1 MISQKRIASCF
12 RKLLILIP
20 FFGAVWTSVAA
31 EEADLGAD
39 YGFKAIEI
47 LKLDWDLGL
56 PLCCDI
62 NGDGLN
68 DIVVANNRKSR
79 IELLLQKADYQA
91 DFQPDSVSQEVAD
104 QTNPNEFIGNDRFWR
119 YKLVHYP
126 LDVSVTSL
134 LVSDLNGD
142 GRQDMVYLCPEGLRI
157 VYQEGADA
165 AGVLADLA
173 EPKWRPE
180 ISFDIEDALKTARSL
195 DGGDLNH
202 DGRLDLVVLA
212 AGGYY
217 LCLQNESGD
226 FERPVKHFSTS
237 EAIRH
242 LEVGDIDGDGLDDLV
257 LFVGDDDRFPL
268 RVRLQDGDGALGPER
283 RLSMPVPSIMGL
295 CRLSASPRHSV
306 VAVARQS
313 GRLGLFDPVTS
324 QTLTET
330 VSMYPLPV
338 TEDAQQRAI
347 VPADINGD
355 GLTDMVVT
363 NPVRAQFLVFQGQA
377 GKGLR
382 SAQIFPGLKDMSKVC
397 AGRLG
402 DTTRD
407 TLIVLSYEEKLIAQ
421 SRYLQGR
428 LQFPQALDISGEPQT
443 MALADINGDAA
454 LDLVYVS
461 KDRDDIYSLRILL
474 HVGTAQAD
482 AGPIV
487 ELEEIEERPVNLIVC
502 DIDHNGLE
510 DVMVVREFDP
520 LMLIRQ
526 MSPGVFEHQTE
537 EDIHLGFVSDIESR
551 SLSVGSSGSAGK
563 PALLA
568 ALGNFVRSI
577 YFNPQGGWQVIDQ
590 YQSPVGQS
598 DVRLATSF
606 QATPQATLDLVTYD
620 DTAGIL
626 AFSEQQEG
634 GTYRYSRDIKLPEA
648 TVRHIHSGTFS
659 DPVARS
665 LMLGCDKS
673 LMMVDFA
680 RSEFSIQQTTA
691 FEPTIK
697 RGRLGPFAAGDVNG
711 DGKQD
716 LVLIEQNRHHIQILS
731 TEASGQLVERYTF
744 KVFED
749 HRGVEDQRFRG
760 RNRNS
765 GQPRAITLGD
775 VTGDGKT
782 DLIVQVHDRIIV
794 YPQD

>member
-1 MISQKRIASCF
+1 MTGHKRSVSYF
-12 RKLLILIP
+12 RKLFLLIP
-20 FFGAVWTSVAA
+20 FFGGVWMPVAA
-31 EEADLGAD
+31 EETDLGAN
-39 YGFKAIEI
+39 YGFKAMEI

-68 DIVVANNRKSR
+68 DIVVVNNRKSR
-79 IELLLQKADYQA
+79 IELLLQKADYQ
-91 DFQPDSVSQEVAD
+91 PDSVSPQVAD
-104 QTNPNEFIGNDRFWR
+104 QTNPNDFIGNDRFWR

-134 LVSDLNGD
+134 LVSDLNGE
-142 GRQDMVYLCPEGLRI
+142 GRQDMVYLCPQGLRI
-157 VYQEGADA
+157 AYQEASDTDA
-165 AGVLADLA
+165 APGEMT

-180 ISFDIEDALKTARSL
+180 ISFDLDDAMKTAQSL
-195 DGGDLNH
+195 DSGDLNH
-202 DGRLDLVVLA
+202 DGRVDLVVLA
-212 AGGYY
+212 ADGYY
-217 LCLQNESGD
+217 LCLQNESGE
-226 FERPVKHFSTS
+226 FEKPVKHFSTS

-242 LEVGDIDGDGLDDLV
+242 LEIGDIDGDGLDDLV
-257 LFVGDDDRFPL
+257 LFVGDDVRFPL
-268 RVRLQDGDGALGPER
+268 RVRLQDDDGALGPER
-283 RLSMPVPSIMGL
+283 RLSMPVPAIMGL
-295 CRLSASPRHSV
+295 HRLGASPRHSV
-306 VAVARQS
+306 VVVSRQS

-324 QTLTET
+324 QTLKET

-338 TEDAQQRAI
+338 TEDAQQRAMI
-347 VPADINGD
+347 PADINGD
-355 GLTDMVVT
+355 GLTDMIVT

-377 GKGLR
+377 GKGLM
-382 SAQIFPGLKDMSKVC
+382 SARVFPGLKDMSKVC

-402 DTTRD
+402 DKTRD

-421 SRYLQGR
+421 SRYQQGR
-428 LQFPQALDISGEPQT
+428 LQFPQPLKISGEPQT
-443 MALADINGDAA
+443 MALADIDGDAA

-474 HVGTAQAD
+474 RVGTPQAD

-526 MSPGVFEHQTE
+526 VSPGVFEHQTE
-537 EDIHLGFVSDIESR
+537 EDIHLGFVTDIESR
-551 SLSVGSSGSAGK
+551 SLSVGSFGSEGK

-577 YFNPQGGWQVIDQ
+577 YFNPEGGWQIIDQ
-590 YQSPVGQS
+590 YQSPIGQS

-606 QATPQATLDLVTYD
+606 QAASRDTMDLVTYD

-634 GTYRYSRDIKLPEA
+634 GAYRHSRDIKLPAA

-665 LMLGCDKS
+665 LMLCCDRA

-680 RSEFSIQQTTA
+680 RSEFSIQQTAA
-691 FEPTIK
+691 FEATIK
-697 RGRLGPFAAGDVNG
+697 QGRLGPFAAGDVNG

-731 TEASGQLVERYTF
+731 IQASGQLVERYTF

-749 HRGVEDQRFRG
+749 HRSVDDGRSRG

>member
-1 MISQKRIASCF
+1 MIGHKPRASHF
-12 RKLLILIP
+12 RKLLFLIP
-20 FFGAVWTSVAA
+20 FFGVLWMPLVA
-31 EEADLGAD
+31 EEGDSGDD
-39 YGFKAIEI
+39 YGFKAMEI

-79 IELLLQKADYQA
+79 IELLLQKADYC
-91 DFQPDSVSQEVAD
+91 PDSVSREVID
-104 QTNPNEFIGNDRFWR
+104 ETNPNDFIGNDRFWR

-126 LDVSVTSL
+126 LDVSVNSL
-134 LVSDLNGD
+134 LVSDLNAD
-142 GRQDMVYLCPEGLRI
+142 GRQDMVYLYPEGLRI
-157 VYQEGADA
+157 VYQEASDTDA
-165 AGVLADLA
+165 IPG
-173 EPKWRPE
+173 EMTPPKWRPE
-180 ISFDIEDALKTARSL
+180 ISFDIEDSLKTARSL
-195 DGGDLNH
+195 DVGDLNH
-202 DGRLDLVVLA
+202 DGRRDLAVLA
-212 AGGYY
+212 VGGYY
-217 LCLQNESGD
+217 LCLQNASGD

-237 EAIRH
+237 EAIRQ
-242 LEVGDIDGDGLDDLV
+242 LELGDIDGDGLDDLV
-257 LFVGDDDRFPL
+257 LWVGDDDHFPL
-268 RVRLQDGDGALGPER
+268 RVRLHDGDGALGPER
-283 RLSMPVPSIMGL
+283 RLSLPVPAIMGL
-295 CRLSASPRHSV
+295 RRLSASPRHSI

-324 QTLTET
+324 QTPKET
-330 VSMYPLPV
+330 VSMYPLPA

-377 GKGLR
+377 GKGLM
-382 SAQIFPGLKDMSKVC
+382 SAQVFAGLKDMSKVC
-397 AGRLG
+397 AGRLE
-402 DTTRD
+402 DKTRD

-421 SRYLQGR
+421 SQYRQGR
-428 LQFPQALDISGEPQT
+428 LQFPQALPISGEPQT
-443 MALADINGDAA
+443 MALADIDGDAA

-461 KDRDDIYSLRILL
+461 KDRDDIYSLRMLL
-474 HVGTAQAD
+474 QVGTPRAD
-482 AGPIV
+482 AGPV
-487 ELEEIEERPVNLIVC
+487 VVLEEIEDRPLNLIIC

-526 MSPGVFEHQTE
+526 TSSGVFELQPE

-551 SLSVGSSGSAGK
+551 SLSVVSFGSEGK

-577 YFNPQGGWQVIDQ
+577 YFNPEGGWQVIDQ
-590 YQSPVGQS
+590 YQSPAGQS

-606 QATPQATLDLVTYD
+606 QATAEATMDLVTYD

-634 GTYRYSRDIKLPEA
+634 GAYRHSKDIKLPEA

-659 DPVARS
+659 DPLGRS
-665 LMLGCDKS
+665 LMLCCDKA

-697 RGRLGPFAAGDVNG
+697 RGRFGQFAAGDVNG

-716 LVLIEQNRHHIQILS
+716 LVLIEQDRHHIQILS
-731 TEASGQLVERYTF
+731 IQASGQLVDRYTF

-749 HRGVEDQRFRG
+749 HRGADEGRSRG
-760 RNRNS
+760 RSGNS

>member
-1 MISQKRIASCF
+1 MTGHKRSASHS
-12 RKLLILIP
+12 RKLFLLMP
-20 FFGAVWTSVAA
+20 FFGAVWMSVAA
-31 EEADLGAD
+31 EEADLEAN
-39 YGFKAIEI
+39 YGFKAMEI

-79 IELLLQKADYQA
+79 IELLLQKADYQ
-91 DFQPDSVSQEVAD
+91 PDSVIPQVSDE
-104 QTNPNEFIGNDRFWR
+104 TNPNDFIGNDRLWR

-134 LVSDLNGD
+134 LVSDLNGE
-142 GRQDMVYLCPEGLRI
+142 GRQDMVYLCPQGLRI
-157 VYQEGADA
+157 AYQEASDTDA
-165 AGVLADLA
+165 APGEMT

-180 ISFDIEDALKTARSL
+180 ISFDLDDAMKTAQSL
-195 DGGDLNH
+195 DSGDLNH
-202 DGRLDLVVLA
+202 DGRVDLVVLA
-212 AGGYY
+212 ADGYY
-217 LCLQNESGD
+217 LCLQNESGE
-226 FERPVKHFSTS
+226 FEKPVKHFSTS

-242 LEVGDIDGDGLDDLV
+242 LEIGDIDGDGLDDLV
-257 LFVGDDDRFPL
+257 LFVGDDVRFPL
-268 RVRLQDGDGALGPER
+268 RVRLQDDDGALGPER
-283 RLSMPVPSIMGL
+283 RLSMPVPAIMGL
-295 CRLSASPRHSV
+295 HRLSASPRHTV
-306 VAVARQS
+306 VVVARQS

-324 QTLTET
+324 QTLKET

-377 GKGLR
+377 GKGLM
-382 SAQIFPGLKDMSKVC
+382 SARVFPGLKDMSKVC

-402 DTTRD
+402 DKTRD

-421 SRYLQGR
+421 SRYQQGR
-428 LQFPQALDISGEPQT
+428 LQFPQALKISGEPQT
-443 MALADINGDAA
+443 MALADIDGDAA

-474 HVGTAQAD
+474 RVGTPQAD

-502 DIDHNGLE
+502 DIDHNGLK

-551 SLSVGSSGSAGK
+551 SLSVGSFGSEGK

-577 YFNPQGGWQVIDQ
+577 YFNPEGGWQIIDQ
-590 YQSPVGQS
+590 YQSPIGQS

-606 QATPQATLDLVTYD
+606 QAASRDTMDLVTYD

-634 GTYRYSRDIKLPEA
+634 GAYRHSRDIKLPAA

-665 LMLGCDKS
+665 LMLCCDRA
-673 LMMVDFA
+673 LMVVDFA
-680 RSEFSIQQTTA
+680 RFEFSIQQTAA
-691 FEPTIK
+691 FEATIK
-697 RGRLGPFAAGDVNG
+697 QGRLGPFAAGDVNG

-731 TEASGQLVERYTF
+731 IQASGQLVERYTF

-749 HRGVEDQRFRG
+749 HRSADDGRSRG